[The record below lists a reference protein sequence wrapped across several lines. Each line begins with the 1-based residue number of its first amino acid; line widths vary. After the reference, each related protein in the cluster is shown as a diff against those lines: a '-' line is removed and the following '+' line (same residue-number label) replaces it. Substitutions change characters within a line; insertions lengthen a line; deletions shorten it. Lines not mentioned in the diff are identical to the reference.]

1 MEDRHGQQLGNYKLL
16 HLVGQG
22 GFADVYLGEHIHLR
36 TQAAIKVLQVRL
48 GDNNIQ
54 NFLNEAR
61 TIAHLVHPYIVRVL
75 DFGVQD
81 NIPFLVMD
89 YAPNG
94 TFRQRFLQ
102 GKPLPAA
109 PLVPYMKQTATAL
122 QYGHDKKLIHRDVK
136 PENMLLGSN
145 DEVLLGDFGLALI
158 AYNSISR
165 SLTETAGTAAYMAP
179 EQLQGKP
186 RPASDQY
193 ALGMIAYEWLTGSC
207 PFQGSFFEIASQ
219 QVLAQPPSLQEKAPG
234 TSPEVEKVVLR
245 ALEKDPQQRFP
256 NVREFALALEDACLD
271 NKQYSFELPINQN
284 LNKTNLNMPINAPES
299 IVDHSFASPSPAS
312 NPLERPLSAEAASL
326 VNNQQDMAA
335 QHEAG
340 ITSEKRPHTLQP
352 TAQNKQQQAPEQP
365 AFPSAQNSF
374 SMSNRIQPP
383 ANNVSF
389 RDIPPI
395 SVFQVP
401 NQSSQLNS
409 LTGQPS
415 LTDQQIAQMNFPI
428 KTSQPKVQP
437 EQFSQNNNASFSM
450 AAFPSEQ
457 APPFNPPPD
466 QFSRSGVYTF
476 PTGQG
481 QPPLVPPMLS
491 SAFPSGPQPS
501 PQKDSISFADFPPLI
516 EPQLPNLIEGEWS
529 GMQPAQAN
537 TFIPDLTAS
546 QKLQRVTLNRLKAV
560 ATPIYKDHQFRP
572 TNMLVIIIVIFVIV
586 GSSIGILTLA
596 NTQKAAHQ
604 QSTTPNIAST
614 ATSLARATQGAK
626 ATQTAQAVLA
636 NANPYLATGGGTLT
650 FNDPLTSNKNAW
662 QVGPDATGVTAGQ
675 CTITNQG
682 YQVDAPSLI
691 PTPCM
696 QTTQSFTNFTYQVDL
711 TLTAVGQSYGGGG
724 IIFRSSSDSTQYYF
738 FEVFSTGNYSLQKCT
753 ELGCANYMDGYKLG
767 KAPTSAF
774 KAGINE
780 TNTLAV
786 IANGNDIQ
794 LFVNKQ
800 KVSELTDQVSAPYAS
815 GAIGVLATAGNDS
828 GLDTATNTATTAIF
842 SNAKVW
848 KF

>member
-136 PENMLLGSN
+136 PENMLLGAN

-219 QVLAQPPSLQEKAPG
+219 QVLAQPASLQEKAPG
-234 TSPEVEKVVLR
+234 TPPEVEKVVLR

-271 NKQYSFELPINQN
+271 SQQYSIDLPINPN
-284 LNKTNLNMPINAPES
+284 IDNTNLNMSANANDS
-299 IVDHSFASPSPAS
+299 TVNLNFVAALSLQ
-312 NPLERPLSAEAASL
+312 NPVKQPLLTDAASL
-326 VNNQQDMAA
+326 ANIQQD
-335 QHEAG
+335 EATQYKPD
-340 ITSEKRPHTLQP
+340 ITAEKGSHSRRP
-352 TAQNKQQQAPEQP
+352 TAQNSQQLLPDKEP
-365 AFPSAQNSF
+365 FLPAQNSF
-374 SMSNRIQPP
+374 SMPNRTRQP
-383 ANNVSF
+383 ANNAPF
-389 RDIPPI
+389 TDITPI
-395 SVFQVP
+395 SIIQVP
-401 NQSSQLNS
+401 NQSSQMHS
-409 LTGQPS
+409 MTGQPAFS
-415 LTDQQIAQMNFPI
+415 NEQIAQLNFSTQAP
-428 KTSQPKVQP
+428 QPNVQP
-437 EQFSQNNNASFSM
+437 EQSSQSNNPSFSM
-450 AAFPSEQ
+450 PSFPSGQ
-457 APPFNPPPD
+457 APRFNLPPEQLSQNAIP
-466 QFSRSGVYTF
+466 TF
-476 PTGQG
+476 PTGQEP
-481 QPPLVPPMLS
+481 QSLIPPSTPIGARPLTPAVNM
-491 SAFPSGPQPS
+491 
-501 PQKDSISFADFPPLI
+501 SFANFPPLLT
-516 EPQLPNLIEGEWS
+516 PPLPNLLEGAWDGIPQS
-529 GMQPAQAN
+529 KTN
-537 TFIPDLTAS
+537 TFPPGRNTNLTGS
-546 QKLQRVTLNRLKAV
+546 QKLQRVTLNHLKAV
-560 ATPIYKDHQFRP
+560 ATPIYKDNQFRL
-572 TNMLVIIIVIFVIV
+572 TNMLVIMIVIFVIA
-586 GSSIGILTLA
+586 GSSIWIFALS
-596 NTQKAAHQ
+596 NTQKSTPQ
-604 QSTTPNIAST
+604 QKTTTSVASK
-614 ATSLARATQGAK
+614 ATTLVRATQ
-626 ATQTAQAVLA
+626 ATQTAKAIMA
-636 NANPYLATGGGTLT
+636 NENPYLPTGGGTLV
-650 FNDPLTSNKNAW
+650 FNDPLTSNKNSW
-662 QVGPDATGVTAGQ
+662 QVGPDVTGITAGK

-682 YQVDAPSLI
+682 YQVDAPSLV
-691 PTPCM
+691 PTPCF

-711 TLTAVGQSYGGGG
+711 TFTAVGQSYSGGG
-724 IIFRSSSDSTQYYF
+724 IIFRSSSDFKQYYF
-738 FEVFSTGNYSLQKCT
+738 FEVFDSGNYALQKCT
-753 ELGCANYMDGYKLG
+753 ELGCANDMDGYKLG
-767 KAPTSAF
+767 KPIISAF
-774 KAGINE
+774 KTGSNE

-794 LFVNKQ
+794 LFVNEQ
-800 KVSELTDQVSAPYAS
+800 KVSEVTDQISAPYVS
-815 GAIGVLATAGNDS
+815 GAIGVLATAGNDT
-828 GLDTATNTATTAIF
+828 GLDTTTNTATTAIF
-842 SNAKVW
+842 SNVKVW
-848 KF
+848 KI